1 MSKITIAQ
9 LSATVNE
16 QNAAIAALTAQ
27 VEALTAKIE
36 ALTAKPTVAAA
47 ANKPKVERPAQK
59 AKYET
64 PKLTLVRFD
73 IKASGDVF
81 VAVGNGSLYKAH
93 GINAETAEADI
104 RANWAARL
112 TADTKIVRV

>member
-1 MSKITIAQ
+1 MTKQITVSMLLEIVTAQ
-9 LSATVNE
+9 A
-16 QNAAIAALTAQ
+16 AAITALTAQ
-27 VEALTAKIE
+27 VAELSAK
-36 ALTAKPTVAAA
+36 VAALSQTA
-47 ANKPKVERPAQK
+47 PTSKPQAERPAQK

-64 PKLTLVRFD
+64 PKLTLLRFD
-73 IKASGDVF
+73 IRKGGDVF

>member
-1 MSKITIAQ
+1 MTTKITVSMLLEIVTAQ
-9 LSATVNE
+9 A
-16 QNAAIAALTAQ
+16 AAITALTAQ
-27 VEALTAKIE
+27 VEALTAKVE
-36 ALTAKPTVAAA
+36 ALTAKPTVA
-47 ANKPKVERPAQK
+47 NKPAVVRPAQK

-104 RANWAARL
+104 RTNWAARL

>member
-1 MSKITIAQ
+1 MTKQTIAT

-16 QNAAIAALTAQ
+16 QNAAIAALTA
-27 VEALTAKIE
+27 KIE
-36 ALTAKPTVAAA
+36 ALTAKIDAMTTAKVTKPAAA
-47 ANKPKVERPAQK
+47 VVRPAQK

-73 IKASGDVF
+73 IREGGDVF

-104 RANWAARL
+104 RRNWAARL